1 MKRKRFAVKEKS
13 QLEGDNLKLYLGE
26 DLAIVQH
33 YRDKYRER
41 EEEKSRAA
49 ATLLQDLSLKSLGG
63 RVLESKIYRIK
74 SLSGCKKRKKKLS
87 KLQPLLIDNDTEEAE
102 RENTNVIGNLYDCSK
117 CDKLRHCIT
126 RIGDSRGGWKPE
138 GMILRVI
145 SCPSCESN
153 HLMVLVFRKS

>member
-1 MKRKRFAVKEKS
+1 MKRKRFAVKKKS
-13 QLEGDNLKLYLGE
+13 QLEGDSLKLYLGE

-41 EEEKSRAA
+41 EEEGRRTAE
-49 ATLLQDLSLKSLGG
+49 TLLQDVSLKSLGG

-74 SLSGCKKRKKKLS
+74 SLSGCKKRKKKLR

-102 RENTNVIGNLYDCSK
+102 RENTNVIGNLYDGSK
-117 CDKLRHCIT
+117 CHKLRHSII

-138 GMILRVI
+138 GRILRVI
-145 SCPSCESN
+145 SCYNCEST
-153 HLMVLVFRKS
+153 HLMGIVFRKF